1 MGVSSTHL
9 AFENMIAS
17 GIPTGG
23 RRNVAED
30 RMTDRRL
37 KATAQ
42 HRCIRSH
49 RLGHVS
55 AADQAI
61 LQAVYCGA
69 DWTRSLDETIGKGP
83 RAQLHRSFT
92 HEVLQVLP
100 LTPAARSAWEKVCKL
115 PPSEGGIVLAANPR
129 LTAYKGVLAAL
140 GCPSPFETCMPEDV
154 REGRARLTHL
164 ARWLRTDRK
173 PEWSGDPS
181 QVMAQLR
188 VVLGQRKPDH
198 AATLLKAR
206 EAVSEALHGPEKGV
220 HVVLK
225 KEVGKRPPATV
236 QIYLAS
242 LARGG
247 SKAAKEQMARIA
259 IEAGKMLK
267 GAQKAAGLVTTPH
280 HHHPEKAEK
289 PRARRDLRSMAD
301 AL

>member
-1 MGVSSTHL
+1 MGVFSTHL

-37 KATAQ
+37 QATAE
-42 HRCIRSH
+42 HRCICSH
-49 RLGHVS
+49 RLGNVS

-61 LQAVYCGA
+61 LRAVYCGA

-83 RAQLHRSFT
+83 RAQLHRAFT

-100 LTPAARSAWEKVCKL
+100 LTTSAKSAWEKLCKL
-115 PPSEGGIVLAANPR
+115 PPSDGGTLATNTR

-140 GCPSPFETCMPEDV
+140 GCPSPFETCVDEEV
-154 REGRARLTHL
+154 KEGRARLTHL
-164 ARWLRTDRK
+164 ARWLRTDRR
-173 PEWSGDPS
+173 PEWSEDPS

-188 VVLGQRKPDH
+188 IVLGQRKPDH
-198 AATLLKAR
+198 AATLSKAR
-206 EAVSEALHGPEKGV
+206 EAVSAALRGPEDRGV
-220 HVVLK
+220 SVVLK
-225 KEVGKRPPATV
+225 REVGKRPPATV

-242 LARGG
+242 LSRAG
-247 SKAAKEQMARIA
+247 SKQAKEQMARIA

-267 GAQKAAGLVTTPH
+267 GAQKAAGIVATPH
-280 HHHPEKAEK
+280 HRPEKADK
-289 PRARRDLRSMAD
+289 PRARRDIRSMAD